1 MRSALWVVVPV
12 KDLAHAK
19 QRLAGLLSADERR
32 ALFRAMLEDVLAT
45 LSCCRRLAGV
55 AVVTRDAEARALAA
69 RYGARV
75 LEEDADRGHTSASTF
90 GARTL
95 AAEGVTGMLQL
106 PGDLPLITPE
116 DVDAVLDSHGDAPA
130 VTIAPSRD
138 ELGSNAVAC
147 SPADV
152 LPLRFGDDS
161 YVPHLRRARALGI
174 EPSVVRRRG
183 LALDVDT
190 PDDLIEFLAS
200 PSTTRAYDYLA
211 SSGVAGRIVD
221 GNGLQPVP
229 P

>member
-1 MRSALWVVVPV
+1 MRSALWVVMPV
-12 KDLAHAK
+12 KELAHAK
-19 QRLAGLLSADERR
+19 QRLAGLLSAGERHV
-32 ALFRAMLEDVLAT
+32 LFRAMLEDVLAT
-45 LSCCRRLAGV
+45 LARCRRLAGV
-55 AVVTRDAEARALAA
+55 AVVTRDAEARVLAQ

-90 GARTL
+90 GARAL

-116 DVDAVLDSHGDAPA
+116 DVDAVLDAHGDAPA

-174 EPSVVRRRG
+174 EPAVVRRRG

-190 PDDLIEFLAS
+190 PDDLRAFLAA
-200 PSTTRAYDYLA
+200 PSATRAYDYL
-211 SSGVAGRIVD
+211 SGSGIAERVGVGD
-221 GNGLQPVP
+221 GLQPAP